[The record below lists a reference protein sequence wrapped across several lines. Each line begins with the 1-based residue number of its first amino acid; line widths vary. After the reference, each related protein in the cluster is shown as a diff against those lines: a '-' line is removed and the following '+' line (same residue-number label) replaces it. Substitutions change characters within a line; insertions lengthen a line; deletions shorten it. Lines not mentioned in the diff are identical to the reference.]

1 MQYTVLLYADASLGT
16 GPGNPEWDASLPA
29 HGALNAAARER
40 GYAIT
45 GAPLFGAETATSVR
59 RRDGERLVTEG
70 PFAETKEQL
79 WGFYLIDA
87 PDLDAVLDLVDGLW
101 EVDHGT
107 VEIRPVLPV
116 PAPA

>member
-1 MQYTVLLYADASLGT
+1 MQYTVLLYADATLGV
-16 GPGNPEWDASLPA
+16 GPEHAEWAASLPA
-29 HGALNAAARER
+29 HTALNEAARER
-40 GYAIT
+40 GYAIS
-45 GAPLFGAETATSVR
+45 GAPLFGADAATSVR
-59 RRDGERLVTEG
+59 RRNGERLVTEG

-116 PAPA
+116 PTPA